1 MKNVSNGQ
9 KMTISLILAESALE
23 LVPSDIFYHPAVKSH
38 ARRVGKHP
46 SCMIL
51 DNSWHYAAMKNLP
64 NAEKRGRPDLV
75 HLAIVTATST
85 PMYHA
90 HNKLKLY
97 VHTIND
103 HVIHFGSCVRIPK
116 SYHRFAGL
124 IESLYEKNLITI
136 NQTLPSNADDS
147 QQVLLELRRDQTFA
161 DLIKEEK
168 FSKVIG
174 LSSKAKLP
182 DSSFP
187 YEVVAD
193 NISDDISDDNVAI
206 VIGGFQKGHFSDAV
220 SNHLDHVYCVDA
232 CPLEAHVVIS
242 RLLYECEKK
251 PFM

>member
-1 MKNVSNGQ
+1 
-9 KMTISLILAESALE
+9 MTVSLILAESALE
-23 LVPSDIFYHPAVKSH
+23 MVPGDIFYHPAVKSH

-46 SCMIL
+46 SCVML
-51 DNSWHYAAMKNLP
+51 DNSWHYAAMRSLP
-64 NAEKRGRPDLV
+64 NAGKRGRPDLV
-75 HLAIVTATST
+75 HLAVVTATSA
-85 PMYHA
+85 PIYCV
-90 HNKLKLY
+90 HNGLKLY

-103 HVIHFGSCVRIPK
+103 HVIHFGSRVRIPK

-124 IESLYEKNLITI
+124 IESLYEKNLVTV
-136 NQTLPSNADDS
+136 NQTPPGNANDS
-147 QQVLLELRRDQTFA
+147 QHALLELRQNQTFA
-161 DLIKEEK
+161 DLIKEKK

-182 DSSFP
+182 DSPFP
-187 YEVVAD
+187 YEAVAD
-193 NISDDISDDNVAI
+193 DIPDDDAAI

-220 SNHLDHVYCVDA
+220 ADHLDHAYCVDA

>member
-1 MKNVSNGQ
+1 
-9 KMTISLILAESALE
+9 MTVSLILAESALE
-23 LVPSDIFYHPAVKSH
+23 MVPSDIFYHPAVKSH
-38 ARRVGKHP
+38 ARRIGKHP
-46 SCMIL
+46 SCVIL

-64 NAEKRGRPDLV
+64 DADKRGRPDLV
-75 HLAIVTATST
+75 HLAVVTVTSA
-85 PMYHA
+85 PIYRVYGR
-90 HNKLKLY
+90 LKLY

-124 IESLYEKNLITI
+124 IESLYEKDLITV
-136 NQTLPSNADDS
+136 NQEPPDNVDDS
-147 QQVLLELRRDQTFA
+147 QHVLLELRRDQTFA
-161 DLIKEEK
+161 DLIKEKK

-174 LSSKAKLP
+174 LSSQAKLP
-182 DSSFP
+182 DSHFP
-187 YEVVAD
+187 YEAVA
-193 NISDDISDDNVAI
+193 DDISDDNAAI

-220 SNHLDHVYCVDA
+220 ADHLDHVYRVDA